1 MNRSAWISTLM
12 RSNIPQNM
20 MKTFGYKRKRN
31 RSMTYSL
38 MGVAVSA
45 AAAYLFKNRM
55 GGMRQLFQNNN
66 SQAGFNRPISPGLT
80 EFAKEITS
88 GMETKKNGSSAGG
101 SGFHS
106 TTSTSPES
114 SQIINQIASTVKE
127 TGNGQ
132 GIDELANKLIKNNL

>member
-31 RSMTYSL
+31 RSMAYSL

-55 GGMRQLFQNNN
+55 GGMGQLFQNTNM
-66 SQAGFNRPISPGLT
+66 QKGFNRPVSAGLT

-88 GMETKKNGSSAGG
+88 GLDGKNGSHPGG
-101 SGFHS
+101 TGFQA
-106 TTSTSPES
+106 TNSTSPES
-114 SQIINQIASTVKE
+114 SQIINQIASTAKE

-132 GIDELANKLIKNNL
+132 QLDELANKLIKTNL

>member
-1 MNRSAWISTLM
+1 M

-31 RSMTYSL
+31 RSMAYSL

-55 GGMRQLFQNNN
+55 GGMGQLFQNTNM
-66 SQAGFNRPISPGLT
+66 QKGFNRPVSAGLT

-88 GMETKKNGSSAGG
+88 GMDAKNGSHPGG
-101 SGFHS
+101 TGFQA
-106 TTSTSPES
+106 TNSTSPES
-114 SQIINQIASTVKE
+114 SQIINQIASTAKE

-132 GIDELANKLIKNNL
+132 QLDELANKLIKTNL

>member
-1 MNRSAWISTLM
+1 M

-55 GGMRQLFQNNN
+55 GGMRQLFQSTNMQN
-66 SQAGFNRPISPGLT
+66 GFNRPVSAGLT

-88 GMETKKNGSSAGG
+88 GLDRRKSGSHPGG
-101 SGFHS
+101 SGFHA
-106 TTSTSPES
+106 TNSTSPES
-114 SQIINQIASTVKE
+114 SQIINQIASTAKE

-132 GIDELANKLIKNNL
+132 QVDELANKLIKTNL